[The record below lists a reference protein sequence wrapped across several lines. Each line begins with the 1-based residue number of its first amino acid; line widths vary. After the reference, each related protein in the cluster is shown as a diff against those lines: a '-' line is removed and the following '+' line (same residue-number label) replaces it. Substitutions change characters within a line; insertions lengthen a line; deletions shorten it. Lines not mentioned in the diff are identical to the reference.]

1 MADENQPK
9 GADTNFPVFSAGDS
23 AAKVL
28 SAGYQNKLT
37 GAVERLSQ
45 ATFGMGA
52 DALVTGPMIF
62 RKGVRRPTPG
72 VVLRHA
78 VVTRIC
84 NQDCAVYE
92 IEFVDRSFSEDCG
105 DGTQTGSGT

>member
-1 MADENQPK
+1 MADENQTK
-9 GADTNFPVFSAGDS
+9 GANSSFPVFSAGDS

-28 SAGYQNKLT
+28 SASYQNKIT
-37 GAVERLSQ
+37 GDLERLSQ
-45 ATFGMGA
+45 NTFGPGA

-62 RKGVRRPTPG
+62 RKAARKPADG

-84 NQDCAVYE
+84 NQECAVYE

-105 DGTQTGSGT
+105 GTQTGSGT